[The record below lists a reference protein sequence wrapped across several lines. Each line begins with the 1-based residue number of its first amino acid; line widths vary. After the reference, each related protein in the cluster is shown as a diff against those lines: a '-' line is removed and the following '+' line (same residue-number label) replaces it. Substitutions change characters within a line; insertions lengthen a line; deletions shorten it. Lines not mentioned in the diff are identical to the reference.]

1 MLNLMLQIVI
11 EVQRDNKPGETNVKM
26 GQKNLLKSNLQNIH
40 QDNVAKTKNWVSDI

>member
-26 GQKNLLKSNLQNIH
+26 GQKNLLKIEFAEHPSR
-40 QDNVAKTKNWVSDI
+40 